1 MKAGNSTIDTPS
13 TTPLNEQQEISRHAR
28 SFLRG
33 RALVGLGAAWLVI
46 FALLTGFVLFL
57 DPLALDV
64 PITRELQEIDFQPF
78 GDLMRWAS
86 WPGFSPQNFIWPVL
100 VIVVV
105 GVLLK
110 RMAGA
115 AFLAL
120 AAVANFATDV
130 VKLLVHR
137 GRPSPDLVHVIGT
150 SNTYSFPSGHV
161 VQYVLFFG
169 FCFYL
174 VFTLMKRSLLR
185 TLLLALCGALVV
197 LVGPSRVWLGNHW
210 FSDVL
215 GGYTLG
221 TGLLLLIIWGYRGW
235 EARRAGLA
243 VPIRN

>member
-1 MKAGNSTIDTPS
+1 MKAGNSTIDKPGS
-13 TTPLNEQQEISRHAR
+13 SPLDEDREIRRHAR
-28 SFLRG
+28 SFMRG
-33 RALVGLGAAWLVI
+33 RTLVGLGVALLAL
-46 FALLTGFVLFL
+46 FALVTGFVLFL

-64 PITRELQEIDFQPF
+64 PITRELQKIDFQPF
-78 GDLMRWAS
+78 GDLMRWVS

-100 VIVVV
+100 VIVAV

-110 RMAGA
+110 RVAEA

-120 AAVANFATDV
+120 AAVANFATDL

-137 GRPSPDLVHVIGT
+137 GRPTPDLVHVVGT

-161 VQYVLFFG
+161 TQYVLFFG

-174 VFTLMKRSLLR
+174 AFTLMKRGLLRSLL
-185 TLLLALCGALVV
+185 LVLCGALVV
-197 LVGPSRVWLGNHW
+197 LVGPSRIWLGNHW

-221 TGLLLLIIWGYRGW
+221 TGLLLLIIWGYRSW
-235 EARRAGLA
+235 EA
-243 VPIRN
+243 